1 MKLMNQRFFNRQS
14 IQIRSPFFVLHG
26 WMGIVLFS
34 VLGIFVLGKGYTH
47 SASSS
52 PPGVVGDFPTRSG
65 IAALDG
71 DGRIQALF
79 PIDGFPTDIEILPSQ
94 SQFTVVTQLGEFIVF
109 SGEGERLFS
118 ASFEPLQDVDYVG
131 VDSPRYL
138 LTSRTGRRVFFFD
151 PASGEQQTVSFPF
164 EGPVDADL
172 LPNGNLLVCDAV
184 RGDILEITLQGEIVW
199 QYKNGLQ
206 QPMDAVRLPGGDTMI
221 ADFDNHRVLTV
232 SPQGGILSEYR
243 GYDHPTKLT
252 LLDSGFV
259 LVADADQQEIEEI
272 DPQGRQRTIRGQ
284 MNHIQSVV
292 FSPALSLYLCAVQ
305 AKFPPPADPAAVSS
319 PAAVPTAGT
328 NPLKYLFTSRYSWL
342 IVAIL
347 AAFISRRKNTVP
359 PLARGSYF
367 LSLFIL
373 MAILYRAQT
382 EAATSPRHWPD
393 TIFWL
398 GTLGLCLMAFRDS
411 AASYWPSDRWQDTD
425 ALWRFPFTWRDSM
438 KFLFLPVLALA
449 AQYFYLKPLPLLGR
463 LPWHVPMAVW
473 GLILYR
479 LFRCLFLKKKME
491 SWEHSLFQLGPVTV
505 AVPFTT
511 GSVSLDGGDDSPLD
525 EGKSDYDP
533 PLVESWANTI
543 LIGVLILGAAL
554 YFIGSTSIPTDVHGD
569 EAEVALYGVQ
579 VRDTGNWN
587 FFLLGWYKI
596 PHLFF
601 LIPAWVMW
609 LCGDNLFGVRVAG
622 ALTGLAAI
630 PLCYLTARRFL
641 CSAPSA
647 MAAFLFAT
655 SSIVVHFSRIGIG
668 YNQTVLFVLL
678 VLYGLVRGIQNQD
691 SRWLVFSGLCSA
703 IGILSYQA
711 AKILLPLSAASLLL
725 LWLTRVIPSRGFV
738 KGLASLFLGF
748 WVGIAPLLGTYL
760 VDNQAAF
767 SRAKSV
773 TFFSPEGEE
782 LMRRSYPANIDFSQM
797 MLHQVERSLL
807 APISYHDNSPYLI
820 NPSSGGLLDPI
831 PAVLFMA
838 GFILLLGMI
847 RHPAARLLILWLIIY
862 LLIGSAMT
870 DHAPSYQRILGLTPL
885 LAIVAA
891 SVLNGLLVQTAR
903 VYRWLPRIRLHV
915 ATAAMAVLL
924 IMGFHRYFHQIMS
937 KPQMLDEWT
946 RIARYLEKESPVPYT
961 YFFGP
966 PHVYFQYGTLRFLA
980 QNAPGEDVIE
990 PEAFLHQNVV
1000 RRGPVCF
1007 LLVRDNRRYINELRR
1022 LYPGGREENHFNRE
1036 GNHPFTTYVVNF

>member
-1 MKLMNQRFFNRQS
+1 MNQRLLNWQL
-14 IQIRSPFFVLHG
+14 IHIRSPFFILHG
-26 WMGIVLFS
+26 WRGIVLFS
-34 VLGIFVLGKGYTH
+34 VLGILILGNGH
-47 SASSS
+47 ALSAPSS
-52 PPGVVGDFPTRSG
+52 PPGVVGDFPNRSG

-71 DGRIQALF
+71 AGQIQALF
-79 PIDGFPTDIEILPSQ
+79 PIDGFPTDVEILPSQ
-94 SQFTVVTQLGEFIVF
+94 TQFAVVTQLGEFLVF
-109 SGEGERLFS
+109 SGDGERLFS
-118 ASFEPLQDVDYVG
+118 ASFEPLQDVDYAG
-131 VDSPRYL
+131 IDSPRYL

-151 PASGEQQTVSFPF
+151 PASSEQQTVSFSF

-172 LPNGNLLVCDAV
+172 LPNGNLLVCDAAKGSV
-184 RGDILEITLQGEIVW
+184 LEITLQGEIVW
-199 QYKNGLQ
+199 QYENGLQ
-206 QPMDAVRLPGGDTMI
+206 QPMDAIRLPGGETMI

-243 GYDHPTKLT
+243 GYDHPIKLT
-252 LLDSGFV
+252 LLDTGFI

-272 DPQGRQRTIRGQ
+272 NPEGRQRTIRGRL
-284 MNHIQSVV
+284 NYIQSVV
-292 FSPALSLYLCAVQ
+292 FSPALALYLCAVQ
-305 AKFPPPADPAAVSS
+305 TKFPPPAELAAISTPAGVPSS
-319 PAAVPTAGT
+319 RI
-328 NPLKYLFTSRYSWL
+328 NPLRHLFTSRYFWL
-342 IVAIL
+342 VVAIMT
-347 AAFISRRKNTVP
+347 AFVSRRKDPFPV
-359 PLARGSYF
+359 LARWAYF
-367 LSLFIL
+367 LPLFI
-373 MAILYRAQT
+373 ILGIVYRAQT
-382 EAATSPRHWPD
+382 EAAASPRHWPD

-398 GTLGLCLMAFRDS
+398 GTLGLCLIAFRDS
-411 AASYWPSDRWQDTD
+411 AASYWPRDRWQDREV
-425 ALWRFPFTWRDSM
+425 LWRFPFTLRESIG
-438 KFLFLPVLALA
+438 LLLLPVLALA
-449 AQYFYLKPLPLLGR
+449 AQYFYLKPLPLIGR
-463 LPWHVPMAVW
+463 LPWYVPMAVW
-473 GLILYR
+473 SLILYR
-479 LFRCLFLKKKME
+479 LFRSLVHKKKTE
-491 SWEHSLFQLGPVTV
+491 PGEHSLFQLGPVTV

-511 GSVSLDGGDDSPLD
+511 GSVSLDGGEDSLWD
-525 EGKSDYDP
+525 EGKADYDP

-587 FFLLGWYKI
+587 FFVLGWYKI

-609 LCGDNLFGVRVAG
+609 FCGDNLFGVRVAG

-641 CSAPSA
+641 RPAPAA

-668 YNQTVLFVLL
+668 YNQTVVFVLL
-678 VLYGLVRGIQNQD
+678 VLYGLSRGIQNQD
-691 SRWLVFSGLCSA
+691 TRWLVFSGLCCA

-711 AKILLPLSAASLLL
+711 AKILLPLSVASLLL
-725 LWLTRVIPSRGFV
+725 LWLTRAIPSRGFV

-748 WVGIAPLLGTYL
+748 WIGIAPLLGTYL

-782 LMRRSYPANIDFSQM
+782 LMRRSYPANISLTQM
-797 MLHQVERSLL
+797 MLHQLERSLL
-807 APISYHDNSPYLI
+807 APISFHDNSPYLM
-820 NPSSGGLLDPI
+820 NPSSGGMLDPM
-831 PAVLFMA
+831 PAILFMA
-838 GFILLLGMI
+838 GFFLLAGMI
-847 RHPAARLLILWLIIY
+847 RHPAARILILWLIVY

-870 DHAPSYQRILGLTPL
+870 DHAPSYQRILGLTPI

-891 SVLNGLLVQTAR
+891 SALNGLLVQAAR
-903 VYRWLPRIRLHV
+903 QFRWLPRTRLHL
-915 ATAAMAVLL
+915 ATTVMAVLL
-924 IMGFHRYFHQIMS
+924 ILGFHRYFHQIMS

-946 RIARYLEKESPVPYT
+946 RIARYLEKEGPVPYT

-980 QNAPGEDVIE
+980 QNVRGEDVME
-990 PEAFLHQNVV
+990 PEGFLRQNVV
-1000 RRGPVCF
+1000 RRGSVCF
-1007 LLVRDNRRYINELRR
+1007 LLVRDNQRYLNELRR
-1022 LYPGGREENHFNRE
+1022 LYPGGREENHYNRE